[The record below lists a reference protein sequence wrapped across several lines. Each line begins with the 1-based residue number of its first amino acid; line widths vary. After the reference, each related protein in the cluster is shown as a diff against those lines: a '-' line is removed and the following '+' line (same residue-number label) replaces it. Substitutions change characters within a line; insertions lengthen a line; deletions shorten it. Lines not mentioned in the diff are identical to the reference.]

1 MNIDDRDSSWFIED
15 KAILLFTVAIVFLAI
30 LVIRPYLQYVLFGII
45 FAYVLLPI
53 HRWLVNYIRHD
64 LSALLLTIMT
74 VFGVAIPVVYLV
86 TRLTQETFVVV
97 QAIQNGD
104 FGLTEVEDGLLELG
118 IEADIYAIYQ
128 DNSEIVET
136 AAELLA
142 VQISDTIQNLPN
154 IFVGLTIS
162 VFVVFVM
169 LRDGDRLVTWIR
181 TAVPIRNEIQRE
193 FHHRI
198 NRLMWASVIGNGGA
212 GLIQTLALGASFWVL
227 GLDNIVLL
235 TVLTFIL
242 TLLPLV
248 GAFVVWLPLVG
259 YLFVL
264 GRPTAAAMLFV
275 FGSLVSVS
283 DFYTRPI
290 IIGQSGALNSGVIV
304 VGVFGGL
311 VVFGPV
317 GLLIGPVILGGAKIA
332 VETLVKARDED
343 LNLIEE
349 KPG

>member
-1 MNIDDRDSSWFIED
+1 MDTGDYDRSWFTEK
-15 KAILLFTVAIVFLAI
+15 KAILAFTVGMVILAV
-30 LVIRPYLQYVLFGII
+30 LVIMPYLQYVLFGII
-45 FAYVLLPI
+45 FAYILLPI
-53 HRWLVNYIRHD
+53 HRRLVTHIRRD
-64 LSALLLTIMT
+64 ASALVLTIVT
-74 VFGVAIPVVYLV
+74 VFGVALPLVYFLIQ
-86 TRLTQETFVVV
+86 LTQESFVVA
-97 QAIQNGD
+97 QRLQNAD
-104 FGLTEVEDGLLELG
+104 FGVTEIEAGLLEFG
-118 IEADIYAIYQ
+118 IEADIESIVLE
-128 DNSEIVET
+128 NSEFIET
-136 AAELLA
+136 AAEILA
-142 VQISDTIQNLPN
+142 VQVGQIVQNLPS
-154 IFVGLTIS
+154 IIVGLTIT

-169 LRDGDRLVTWIR
+169 LRDGERLVTWTR

-198 NRLMWASVIGNGGA
+198 NQLMWASVVGNGGA
-212 GLIQTLALGASFWVL
+212 GLIQTVALGAAFWIIGFEKVL
-227 GLDNIVLL
+227 LL

-248 GAFVVWLPLVG
+248 GAFVIWLPLVG
-259 YLFVL
+259 YLFVI

-317 GLLIGPVILGGAKIA
+317 GLLVGPVILGGAKIA
-332 VETLVKARDED
+332 IETLVRARKD
-343 LNLIEE
+343 NLRSAEQQS
-349 KPG
+349 G